1 LVDSRLRLPSGR
13 LRLHLLGR
21 FAVVSCHAGSVDA
34 VRRVGVLTMLIVL
47 TLGGW
52 SPRAD
57 AHVCPSAVKV
67 PVGRSATVPVYVTV
81 ESERTPDIE
90 VDVPA
95 ALRLENV
102 AAPTGWKFTREGQ
115 ALRFRGPAFAPF
127 TCPSFTISVT
137 APAKGAF
144 PISVVQRNAHGDVTA
159 RSTADPGQPLNPGSS
174 PTVYAGVKPPSPPGG
189 SGPSSTTIAGIVLV
203 AVGVVAAI
211 ALGLRTRRSRREDE
225 REDEL
230 EDRLE
235 EFRKQARDRS
245 ERSQS

>member
-1 LVDSRLRLPSGR
+1 M
-13 LRLHLLGR
+13 
-21 FAVVSCHAGSVDA
+21 
-34 VRRVGVLTMLIVL
+34 RRVGVLTVLVVL

-67 PVGRSATVPVYVTV
+67 PVGRSATVPVYITV
-81 ESERTPDIE
+81 ESVPAPDIE
-90 VDVPA
+90 AVVPA
-95 ALRLENV
+95 ELHLESV
-102 AAPTGWKFTREGQ
+102 VAPTGWKFTRDGQ
-115 ALRFRGPAFAPF
+115 TLRFRGPVFAPF

-144 PISVVQRNAHGDVTA
+144 PISVVQRDLHGDVTA
-159 RSTADPGQPLNPGSS
+159 RSTADAGQPLNPGSS

-189 SGPSSTTIAGIVLV
+189 GGPSGTTIAGIALV
-203 AVGVVAAI
+203 ALGVVAGV
-211 ALGLRTRRSRREDE
+211 ALALRTRRAR

-245 ERSQS
+245 ERSQP

>member
-1 LVDSRLRLPSGR
+1 M
-13 LRLHLLGR
+13 
-21 FAVVSCHAGSVDA
+21 
-34 VRRVGVLTMLIVL
+34 RRVGVLTVLIVL

-81 ESERTPDIE
+81 ESEATPDIE

-95 ALRLENV
+95 ALWLENV
-102 AAPTGWKFTREGQ
+102 AAPTGWKFTRDGQ
-115 ALRFRGPAFAPF
+115 ILRFRGPAFAPF

-137 APAKGAF
+137 APTKGAF

-159 RSTADPGQPLNPGSS
+159 RSTADAGQPLNPGSS
-174 PTVYAGVKPPSPPGG
+174 PTVYAGVKPPSPSGG
-189 SGPSSTTIAGIVLV
+189 GGPSGTTIAGIALV
-203 AVGVVAAI
+203 AIGVVAGV
-211 ALGLRTRRSRREDE
+211 ALALRTRRPRRNEDE
-225 REDEL
+225 REAEL

-235 EFRKQARDRS
+235 EFRKQTRDRS